1 MQDLAIQRV
10 KLLGLRI
17 HLHPQAAG
25 GFVDKVDGLV
35 GQKTVG
41 DVAVRQRR
49 RGHQGGVGD
58 FHPVVKLIL
67 FLDSAEDGDC
77 VLHRRLIDHDRL
89 EAAGKGRVLLHILAV
104 FIQRRRA
111 YAVQLAPRQGRLDEV
126 RRIHRAVGLA
136 RADEGVHLVDEQ
148 DDLARG
154 GLDFLED
161 RLQPLLELAAIFR
174 AGDECAHV
182 ERHELLVL
190 QTFRYVTVDDAQRK
204 PFRDRGLADA
214 RIADQHRVVLGP
226 PRQHLHGAP
235 YLVVAPDDRVDLA
248 FLGSLG
254 QVARIFL
261 ERVIAF
267 LGRGRIGRPALA
279 QVVDRGIEILRGDC
293 TGRQRVLRLG
303 VHHGQRHQHPFDRHE
318 AVARLLGD
326 LLGLIQNPHERGIDI
341 DLAVAARH
349 LGHLRD
355 HLVDRFLH
363 ALWLTARAGDQVGR
377 QALVVIHESLQKMF
391 GNNPLMFLAHR
402 DGLSGLKEP
411 ARPFR
416 ELFHVHRSF
425 SFASPRASGRPHL
438 RHDTSRVL
446 HLNWQRGGAF
456 SSRGKAGIHG
466 NEMETGI
473 RPNDA

>member
-1 MQDLAIQRV
+1 MLQLDLRLVELFLKLARGFQPVAFRLPFGRHLGRTFGKVRKLLLKGLKPVLRRRIVFLLQRLGLDLLLQDLAIQRV

-161 RLQPLLELAAIFR
+161 
-174 AGDECAHV
+174 
-182 ERHELLVL
+182 
-190 QTFRYVTVDDAQRK
+190 
-204 PFRDRGLADA
+204 
-214 RIADQHRVVLGP
+214 
-226 PRQHLHGAP
+226 
-235 YLVVAPDDRVDLA
+235 
-248 FLGSLG
+248 
-254 QVARIFL
+254 
-261 ERVIAF
+261 
-267 LGRGRIGRPALA
+267 
-279 QVVDRGIEILRGDC
+279 
-293 TGRQRVLRLG
+293 
-303 VHHGQRHQHPFDRHE
+303 
-318 AVARLLGD
+318 
-326 LLGLIQNPHERGIDI
+326 
-341 DLAVAARH
+341 
-349 LGHLRD
+349 
-355 HLVDRFLH
+355 
-363 ALWLTARAGDQVGR
+363 
-377 QALVVIHESLQKMF
+377 
-391 GNNPLMFLAHR
+391 
-402 DGLSGLKEP
+402 
-411 ARPFR
+411 
-416 ELFHVHRSF
+416 
-425 SFASPRASGRPHL
+425 
-438 RHDTSRVL
+438 
-446 HLNWQRGGAF
+446 
-456 SSRGKAGIHG
+456 
-466 NEMETGI
+466 
-473 RPNDA
+473 